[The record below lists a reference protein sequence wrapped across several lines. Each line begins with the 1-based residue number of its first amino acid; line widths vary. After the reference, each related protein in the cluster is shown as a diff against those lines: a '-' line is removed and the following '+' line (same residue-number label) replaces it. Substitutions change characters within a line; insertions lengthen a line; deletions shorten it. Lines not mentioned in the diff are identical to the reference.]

1 MRTCIHVWS
10 AIAVKWVGITAFLK
24 GSRFRYLRRRGP
36 LLLFSTIGQQG
47 VGQGEKKMLKLVSQ
61 IRGAIKDDRGASAV
75 EYALIVGLIAV
86 VLISGVTLLGH
97 NLGIT
102 FDKVATALPT
112 P

>member
-1 MRTCIHVWS
+1 MRTCIYVC
-10 AIAVKWVGITAFLK
+10 ATIADKWVGITAFGVK
-24 GSRFRYLRRRGP
+24 GRFCYLRRDGP
-36 LLLFSTIGQQG
+36 LLLFSTIGRQG
-47 VGQGEKKMLKLVSQ
+47 VGQGEESMFNLVSK
-61 IRGAIKDDRGASAV
+61 ISAALKNDRGASAV